1 MVNFIDIHQLYL
13 NLKVSY
19 GEVVIMARIREVTVR
34 EIKGRKTLGGKTY
47 EYVYYTLP
55 LNLYIRKHI
64 VEKWGKEFIVE
75 RDDDKGIIIIKPK
88 KLAEEEAKHS
98 SNGG

>member
-1 MVNFIDIHQLYL
+1 
-13 NLKVSY
+13 
-19 GEVVIMARIREVTVR
+19 MARIREVTVR

-88 KLAEEEAKHS
+88 KLAEEAKHS